1 MKKLVVSL
9 KNSSEVMDDFK
20 KALKRAKAKKLKGP
34 HYEISFD
41 SRERF
46 EKFARNIFILSAIIA
61 YKPNSVYELA
71 QLMGMDLSNLNK
83 IIIFLEEAG
92 AISVKRRLVDGREVK
107 TPTVDYSEILIDL
120 KAA

>member
-20 KALKRAKAKKLKGP
+20 KALKKAKAKKIKEP

-92 AISVKRRLVDGREVK
+92 AISVKRKVVDGREVK

-120 KAA
+120 K